1 MTSEQIGAYVFLAG
15 YVLVFIG
22 AVKAFGLRRV
32 LMFFVWIFVI
42 GITIAMGTL
51 RGVTSRRY

>member
-22 AVKAFGLRRV
+22 AVKAFGLRKV
-32 LMFFVWIFVI
+32 LAFLVGILVI
-42 GITIAMGTL
+42 GITIAMSSL
-51 RGVTSRRY
+51 RSVTDRRY

>member
-1 MTSEQIGAYVFLAG
+1 VFLAG
-15 YVLVFIG
+15 YALVFIG

-32 LMFFVWIFVI
+32 LMFFVGILVI

-51 RGVTSRRY
+51 RGVTGRRY